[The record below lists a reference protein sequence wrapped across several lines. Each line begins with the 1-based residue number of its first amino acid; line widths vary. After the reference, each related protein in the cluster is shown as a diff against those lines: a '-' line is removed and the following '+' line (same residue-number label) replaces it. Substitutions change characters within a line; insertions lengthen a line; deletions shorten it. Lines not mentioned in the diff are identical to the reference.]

1 MTSFTFNEL
10 NNVVDPYN
18 DDILIR
24 TLFNLSVEGKDICS
38 QCKERCDIVS
48 CNKCGEAVCNKNRC
62 SSLFP
67 HYNNTIYAVCY
78 SCSKEIADKMN
89 LVIDLNK
96 LSLLKN
102 KMKSG
107 DTSCEQKQSSMSEN
121 ENYKE

>member
-78 SCSKEIADKMN
+78 SCSKEIADKMS

-102 KMKSG
+102 KIKSG
-107 DTSCEQKQSSMSEN
+107 NTSSDQKQSSMSEN

>member
-48 CNKCGEAVCNKNRC
+48 CNKCGGRFVIRIVFSCF
-62 SSLFP
+62 LI
-67 HYNNTIYAVCY
+67 TI
-78 SCSKEIADKMN
+78 IRFMQ
-89 LVIDLNK
+89 
-96 LSLLKN
+96 LL
-102 KMKSG
+102 
-107 DTSCEQKQSSMSEN
+107 
-121 ENYKE
+121 

>member
-67 HYNNTIYAVCY
+67 HYKNTIYAVCY
-78 SCSKEIADKMN
+78 SCSKEISDKMN
-89 LVIDLNK
+89 MIDIDK
-96 LSLLKN
+96 LSLLKA
-102 KMKSG
+102 KIKSKN
-107 DTSCEQKQSSMSEN
+107 TNSSEECIDDS
-121 ENYKE
+121 

>member
-1 MTSFTFNEL
+1 MTSLTFNEL

-78 SCSKEIADKMN
+78 SCSKEIADKMS

-102 KMKSG
+102 KIKSG